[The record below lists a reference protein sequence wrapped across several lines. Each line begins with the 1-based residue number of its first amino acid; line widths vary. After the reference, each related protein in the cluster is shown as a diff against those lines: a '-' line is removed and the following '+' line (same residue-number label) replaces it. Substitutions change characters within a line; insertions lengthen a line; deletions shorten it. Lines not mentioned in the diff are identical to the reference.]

1 METIRTVPEVDV
13 DYDQELA
20 DMFGGEPPEWVTE
33 AKKNFIRLKVSDWQ
47 GERSLKVTVKD
58 VVVYYAGDARNITS
72 GCRTL
77 AGYVGDWRPV
87 DELAKIC
94 LEWFKRV
101 NRNGLGRVAK
111 PYGMTIKD

>member
-1 METIRTVPEVDV
+1 MENTITTVPEV

-20 DMFGGEPPEWVTE
+20 NFFGGEAPEWVTE
-33 AKKNFIRLKVSDWQ
+33 ARKNFIRLKVSDWQ

-58 VVVYYAGDARNITS
+58 VIRYYAEEAQNLSS

-77 AGYVGDWRPV
+77 AGYVGDWRPI

-101 NRNGLGRVAK
+101 NNKELERAAK
-111 PYGMTIKD
+111 PYGMELRA

>member
-20 DMFGGEPPEWVTE
+20 DLFGGEAPGWVTE